1 MRANTICKVSL
12 LCIIIIS
19 YELTATTTPKM
30 FNVNCIAIKAPR
42 LIGVLVSAD
51 QTGTMAFLYVIHHQY
66 IIEHDVVAL
75 NLQVACRNTS
85 NDTRANHPFY
95 ILSTCL

>member
-1 MRANTICKVSL
+1 METFETLLGIAIVRCYLVQMSWQMRANTICEISL

-19 YELTATTTPKM
+19 CELTATTTPKM

-66 IIEHDVVAL
+66 IIE
-75 NLQVACRNTS
+75 T
-85 NDTRANHPFY
+85 
-95 ILSTCL
+95 